1 MKNLDDFINYMFPPV
16 EDKPGYVWINK
27 RNNEI
32 AKVDLIKEKIDDLY
46 EQYRILQE
54 KLNPN
59 NAKEDHIVIDFDLN
73 GAGGAHLHLCKGL
86 QADMVIIDEF
96 LTEEDQDGNNI

>member
-1 MKNLDDFINYMFPPV
+1 MKNLDDFINHMFPPV

-27 RNNEI
+27 RNHEI
-32 AKVDLIKEKIDDLY
+32 AKVDLIKEKIEGFY

-59 NAKEDHIVIDFDLN
+59 NTKEVRMPVSTY
-73 GAGGAHLHLCKGL
+73 GGL

-96 LTEEDQDGNNI
+96 LTEEDSDGNNS

>member
-1 MKNLDDFINYMFPPV
+1 MKNLDDFINHMFPPV

-27 RNNEI
+27 HNHEI
-32 AKVDLIKEKIDDLY
+32 AKVDLVKEKIESIY

-54 KLNPN
+54 KLESN
-59 NAKEDHIVIDFDLN
+59 NTKIARIP
-73 GAGGAHLHLCKGL
+73 LCKGL

-96 LTEEDQDGNNI
+96 LTEEDQDGNNS

>member
-27 RNNEI
+27 RNYEM
-32 AKVDLIKEKIDDLY
+32 AKVDLLKERIESVYK
-46 EQYRILQE
+46 QYRILQE
-54 KLNPN
+54 ELEKSHNTQ
-59 NAKEDHIVIDFDLN
+59 ESHIP
-73 GAGGAHLHLCKGL
+73 LCKGL

-96 LTEEDQDGNNI
+96 LKKEVEE

>member
-1 MKNLDDFINYMFPPV
+1 MENMDEFINYMFPPV

-27 RNNEI
+27 RNHEI
-32 AKVDLIKEKIDDLY
+32 AKVDLIKEKIESFY

-59 NAKEDHIVIDFDLN
+59 NTPEARIVIDFDLN
-73 GAGGAHLHLCKGL
+73 GTGGAHLHLCKGL

-96 LTEEDQDGNNI
+96 LTKEDKE